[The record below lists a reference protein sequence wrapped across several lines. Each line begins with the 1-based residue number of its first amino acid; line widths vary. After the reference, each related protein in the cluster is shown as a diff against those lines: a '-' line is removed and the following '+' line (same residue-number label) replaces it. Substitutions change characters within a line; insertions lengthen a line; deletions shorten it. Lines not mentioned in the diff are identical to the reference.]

1 MEPNRRP
8 PPLSLSPSSPAR
20 PISSSPSPQHRQSQ
34 SPFRYVQLHPGTEDI
49 DEKAT
54 PLIDFPSD
62 TQRQARPGPS
72 YSQQKAT
79 SPPTSSRTDRRYQ
92 SRSERP
98 SRIALSS
105 PSASPLLRQ
114 PTPSLAFSRPLPQ
127 TSSSYTRPR
136 GLRIANLIKPWIP
149 IILYGITSLAFIIA
163 IAVNKTEVFTRA
175 LIFQILSHVLSTLL
189 FRPRSTVPLA
199 AKR

>member
-1 MEPNRRP
+1 MEYNRRP
-8 PPLSLSPSSPAR
+8 PSLKLSPSSPAR
-20 PISSSPSPQHRQSQ
+20 PVSSSPSPQHRQSQ
-34 SPFRYVQLHPGTEDI
+34 SPFRYVQLNPGTEDI

-62 TQRQARPGPS
+62 TQRQALPGPS
-72 YSQQKAT
+72 AGQMKGT
-79 SPPTSSRTDRRYQ
+79 SPRSASRTERYQ

-98 SRIALSS
+98 SRVGPSS

-114 PTPSLAFSRPLPQ
+114 PTPSLVFSRPPQ
-127 TSSSYTRPR
+127 TPSYTRPR

-163 IAVNKTEVFTRA
+163 IALYKTEVFARA
-175 LIFQILSHVLSTLL
+175 LIS
-189 FRPRSTVPLA
+189 
-199 AKR
+199 